1 MKRRR
6 LGCRIVA
13 WLGALV
19 VVMAVGASPTIAG
32 NAPAICPQSVGT
44 AEADGGTGP
53 DTTCYYLPE
62 IYFSPTSGTVAV
74 NQTFTFSLEVWY
86 AEYGCTKSGSWS
98 GSISTDSS
106 GHYGPQ
112 SITVGPFGSTGT
124 YTFGVSCG
132 GYGGTGTDSTTVTVV
147 SSGGGDPGSG
157 GGPSCTEN
165 TTSQIHATFISMS
178 GVPAS
183 VTAGQ
188 SFTAYVTFQNTGA
201 CTWTAAN
208 GYRLGSQNPEN
219 NTTWGTSRVYLGATE
234 AIAPGQSKTFTIS
247 AIAPSTT
254 GSYGWGWRMVREGIN
269 WLGTPTN
276 GSFTTISVAA
286 AVPAPAVSL
295 TANPTLIAYGG
306 SSTLTW
312 SSSNTTR
319 CSAPWTSSTAT
330 NGSQSVSPTSPT
342 TYSITCT
349 GAGGSVSSSVTVDVD
364 TSIADYAID
373 DRYGVGKP
381 TFTIDTLYFDSA
393 TGRTCRWGH
402 GHATWKTVFGLWLWR
417 YHEDVKW
424 CWRNSQHITSVF
436 RNRWAETNGFTGNPW
451 SFEGHIGNSC
461 NTENCSDMAT
471 GQPSQAIISTQGKFH
486 ACALKI
492 AFCKTKTPYISIV
505 IRAGGT
511 ASITWSTG

>member
-1 MKRRR
+1 RGRRMKRRR
-6 LGCRIVA
+6 LGCRVAA

-62 IYFSPTSGTVAV
+62 IYFSPTSGTVGV
-74 NQTFTFSLEVWY
+74 NQTFTFSLEVRY
-86 AEYGCTKSGSWS
+86 AEYGCSKSGSWS

-208 GYRLGSQNPEN
+208 SYRLGSQNPEN

-330 NGSQSVSPTSPT
+330 NGSQS
-342 TYSITCT
+342 
-349 GAGGSVSSSVTVDVD
+349 
-364 TSIADYAID
+364 
-373 DRYGVGKP
+373 
-381 TFTIDTLYFDSA
+381 
-393 TGRTCRWGH
+393 
-402 GHATWKTVFGLWLWR
+402 
-417 YHEDVKW
+417 
-424 CWRNSQHITSVF
+424 
-436 RNRWAETNGFTGNPW
+436 
-451 SFEGHIGNSC
+451 
-461 NTENCSDMAT
+461 
-471 GQPSQAIISTQGKFH
+471 
-486 ACALKI
+486 
-492 AFCKTKTPYISIV
+492 
-505 IRAGGT
+505 
-511 ASITWSTG
+511 